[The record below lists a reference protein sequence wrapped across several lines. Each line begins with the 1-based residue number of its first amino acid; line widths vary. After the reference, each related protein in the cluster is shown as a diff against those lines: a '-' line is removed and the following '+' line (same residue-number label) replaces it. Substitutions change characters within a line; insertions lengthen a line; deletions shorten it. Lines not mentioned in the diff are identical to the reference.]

1 MHFQGEKKTNN
12 INKTTCIYN
21 INEGGIN
28 EGGM

>member
-12 INKTTCIYN
+12 INKTTVIYN
-21 INEGGIN
+21 INEEGIN